1 MAGVLHA
8 VASRTKF
15 LAVCY
20 KANMDRDATRKLAE
34 QCKTLIL
41 KLVSDYPREL
51 SLDAAGALIRC
62 ISEDLEL
69 FSSECRHELID
80 CINSKTS
87 RNDIQPSD
95 NIVGQQA
102 VAERAHTSHRKQ
114 QLYYIENYFPNS
126 IWRRLISVHVNRE
139 MVYLDIAKLLIKLGF
154 TRPEEKF
161 WAHLVGFIQWA
172 TEVPMEN
179 PYNDRDI
186 LKQAW
191 KEAKCSAPW
200 PCAAPIVYPKYPS
213 ELMDR
218 YPGIYMRTYV
228 GADVPV
234 RPPLSKNAKLH
245 SLNIL
250 KSTTP
255 CRNTKGNSFAD
266 LHPEMML
273 QRYHLVLETMLVFG
287 KLRPQRLRGQL
298 Y

>member
-1 MAGVLHA
+1 MTGILNA
-8 VASRTKF
+8 VASRIKY
-15 LAVCY
+15 LAVCLN
-20 KANMDRDATRKLAE
+20 ANVDRDATMKLAE
-34 QCKTLIL
+34 QNKKLIL

-51 SLDAAGALIRC
+51 SLDAAGAMIRC
-62 ISEDLEL
+62 ISQDLEM
-69 FSSECRHELID
+69 FSPECRQELID

-87 RNDIQPSD
+87 RNDMQPFD
-95 NIVGQQA
+95 IIDEQQA
-102 VAERAHTSHRKQ
+102 AAASAHRRQAKQ
-114 QLYYIENYFPNS
+114 ELFYIENYLTNA
-126 IWRRLISVHVNRE
+126 IWRRLIASQVNRE
-139 MVYLDIAKLLIKLGF
+139 SVYLDIAKLLIKLGLS
-154 TRPEEKF
+154 RPEEKC

-179 PYNDRDI
+179 PYNDRDL

-191 KEAKCSAPW
+191 NEAKCAAPW
-200 PCAAPIVYPKYPS
+200 PCAAPIVYPRYPS
-213 ELMDR
+213 ELVDT
-218 YPGIYMRTYV
+218 YPGIYTRTYI

-234 RPPLSKNAKLH
+234 RPPLSKTGKLH

>member
-1 MAGVLHA
+1 MAGILHA

-51 SLDAAGALIRC
+51 SLHDAGALIRC

-69 FSSECRHELID
+69 FSSECRQELID

-102 VAERAHTSHRKQ
+102 VAERAHTRHPKQ
-114 QLYYIENYFPNS
+114 QLYYIENYFPNC

-139 MVYLDIAKLLIKLGF
+139 LVYLDIAKLLIKLGL

-179 PYNDRDI
+179 PYNDRDL

-191 KEAKCSAPW
+191 NEAKCAAPW
-200 PCAAPIVYPKYPS
+200 PCAAPIVYPRYPS
-213 ELMDR
+213 ELVDT

-234 RPPLSKNAKLH
+234 RPPLSKTGKLH

>member
-1 MAGVLHA
+1 MAGILNA

-41 KLVSDYPREL
+41 KQVSDYPGEL
-51 SLDAAGALIRC
+51 SLHDAGALIRC

-69 FSSECRHELID
+69 FSSECRQELID

-102 VAERAHTSHRKQ
+102 VADRAHTRHPKQ
-114 QLYYIENYFPNS
+114 QLYYIENYFPNC

-139 MVYLDIAKLLIKLGF
+139 LVYLDIAKLLIKLGL
-154 TRPEEKF
+154 TRPEEKC

-179 PYNDRDI
+179 PYNDRDL

-191 KEAKCSAPW
+191 NEAKCAAPW
-200 PCAAPIVYPKYPS
+200 PCAAPIVYPRYPS
-213 ELMDR
+213 DLVDT
-218 YPGIYMRTYV
+218 YPGIYTRAYY

-234 RPPLSKNAKLH
+234 RPPLSKTGKEH
-245 SLNIL
+245 SLTIL